1 VTTAVRDPGNYRQGL
16 VKLVP
21 PWREKSIVDSER
33 SWLLSELEMNVG
45 DIEGFGIQTDR
56 IGRRG
61 DEFIIQTLYRYRLG
75 AIGYFDVH
83 LEVFRKAQKYSSSRT
98 RLNPEQLAQRDVR
111 DLLFARRNFKKS
123 FVHEINCIDERR
135 LGKRARSAGAR
146 GS

>member
-1 VTTAVRDPGNYRQGL
+1 
-16 VKLVP
+16 
-21 PWREKSIVDSER
+21 
-33 SWLLSELEMNVG
+33 MNVG

-61 DEFIIQTLYRYRLG
+61 DQFIIQTLYRYRLG

-123 FVHEINCIDERR
+123 FVHEVNCIDEY
-135 LGKRARSAGAR
+135 LHYNR
-146 GS
+146 GSTGSLSRAKIPSTHSWM